1 MTDKRQK
8 AAKVKWK
15 AMNLW
20 VNIWVFWSSFADE
33 HNTLP
38 KSTRRNV
45 NIEQICIWNYRI
57 YYVNIDLR
65 HQYGISVA
73 ESQTLLLA
81 KRPSAAMSEEKRL
94 PSAGYRIPKSLN
106 VESGIL
112 GLGIRNTAVG
122 NRNPTKDCNPNPSS
136 TDKDWNEVLGIRNL
150 LHGIQDLKMSWGPLQ
165 GANRPLASSKNP
177 HFQNEARCTTFLV
190 KMSFICMRMK
200 NDFHIKGWAPTLVLK
215 QRPGGTGQFNS

>member
-1 MTDKRQK
+1 MEFLSLSRRR
-8 AAKVKWK
+8 
-15 AMNLW
+15 
-20 VNIWVFWSSFADE
+20 SSSRNVPQRRWA
-33 HNTLP
+33 
-38 KSTRRNV
+38 RRNV
-45 NIEQICIWNYRI
+45 CRPQ
-57 YYVNIDLR
+57 DTD
-65 HQYGISVA
+65 
-73 ESQTLLLA
+73 SQKT
-81 KRPSAAMSEEKRL
+81 
-94 PSAGYRIPKSLN
+94 LN

-215 QRPGGTGQFNS
+215 QRPGGTGKWPIQLLKTSPEIERFNMMNWWIIVETGTSLKALFKILECTR